1 MEFGFIQ
8 EDWMNDL
15 ADEFLNRQVAEP
27 DKEYDLRVFAFERL
41 DVWNRSLDLVEW
53 IYDVT
58 SSFPNEEKFVLTAQ
72 IRRSAISVPSNIA
85 EGVHRRSEKDKIH
98 FLNIAYSSL
107 IELLTQLI
115 IGKRLGYLDDLHY
128 LDGRRM
134 IQAITAM
141 IQGLARS
148 FSK

>member
-1 MEFGFIQ
+1 MEFGFLQ

-15 ADEFLNRQVAEP
+15 VDEFLGNQVEEP
-27 DKEYDLRVFAFERL
+27 GKEYDLRVFAFERL

-58 SSFPNEEKFVLTAQ
+58 SSFPNEEKFVLTSQ

-115 IGKRLGYLDDLHY
+115 IAKRLGFLDEALY
-128 LDGRRM
+128 VEGRKL